1 GFFVALLYCFL
12 NNEVQQELKKLWQ
25 RWRSQSNGH
34 QPSNSTT
41 YHSFITQSL
50 TYLSKGRS
58 SILSTTDPLRKES
71 SNKMPNIS
79 PCKKESTFLAPALQI
94 ENDTENYAD
103 VKIERANGS
112 KTVMD
117 IAGGSMESVL

>member
-34 QPSNSTT
+34 QPS
-41 YHSFITQSL
+41 
-50 TYLSKGRS
+50 RS